1 MCRWFLICLLIGFN
15 SLLCIAQPIDLL
27 PDLLKTYPASQ
38 PEEITRTLD
47 KLIHNLEQKR
57 HNRTDKDFLSLVFHE
72 SHRKF
77 FKTYQPYAQFAQ
89 VLETGTYDCLSA
101 TSFLSVL
108 LERFDYDFKIIET
121 NYHIFLLVETSTG
134 QVLIEST
141 DKFNGIVTNKHQINE
156 RISKYQANELVI
168 SPSESDKN
176 FYHFNL
182 NLYHEVQP
190 NQLSGL
196 LYYNQA
202 VVAYNYKNLIECA
215 AKLNKANK
223 VYESPRT
230 AEFAVILVKS
240 VATSELDDE
249 IKKELIRPFVKYLRK
264 ANSVVAS
271 R

>member
-1 MCRWFLICLLIGFN
+1 MYRWFLICFLTGFN

-27 PDLLKTYPASQ
+27 PELLKTCPASQ

-108 LERFDYDFKIIET
+108 LERFDYNFKIIET
-121 NYHIFLLVETSTG
+121 NYHIFLMVETSKG
-134 QVLIEST
+134 PVLIEST
-141 DKFNGIVTNKHQINE
+141 DKLNGIVSDPIQIDR
-156 RISKYQANELVI
+156 RISKYQSNDLIVA
-168 SPSESDKN
+168 SSEKGKIH
-176 FYHFNL
+176 YEFNL
-182 NLYHEVQP
+182 NLY
-190 NQLSGL
+190 QLVKPSQLPGL
-196 LYYNQA
+196 LYFNQA
-202 VVAYNYKNLIECA
+202 VSAYNENNLIACA
-215 AKLNKANK
+215 GKLDYARRI
-223 VYESPRT
+223 YESPRT

-240 VATSELDDE
+240 IVVSDLNEETKKDL
-249 IKKELIRPFVKYLRK
+249 IKPFIKYLQNT
-264 ANSVVAS
+264 NSIIAS